1 MMDEDGIDVFYVR
14 GRGEEEEEEEEK
26 EKRARKFGVYIVCS
40 CRGVRR
46 LQR

>member
-1 MMDEDGIDVFYVR
+1 MMDEDGIDVFYIR
-14 GRGEEEEEEEEK
+14 GREEEEGEEEK

-40 CRGVRR
+40 YRGIRR

>member
-14 GRGEEEEEEEEK
+14 DREEEEEEK

-40 CRGVRR
+40 YRGVGR